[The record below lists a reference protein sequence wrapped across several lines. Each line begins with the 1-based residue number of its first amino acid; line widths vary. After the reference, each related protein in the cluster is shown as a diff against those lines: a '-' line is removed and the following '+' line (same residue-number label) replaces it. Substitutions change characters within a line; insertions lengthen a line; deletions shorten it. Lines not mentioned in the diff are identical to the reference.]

1 MQQKTWSY
9 DLCLHRYRVLAQ
21 TYFFVIQAIF
31 CSFGPPLIP
40 KIKKCNKYL
49 EILSPDHMIPWYHVW
64 FLRYQV
70 QQTELFCH
78 LGQVFVLLLPPSPP
92 PPPLTAQ
99 KILEILSFYTSVPKI
114 MIIRYTVPEMWC
126 ETNLIVIFIW
136 GYTFPFYPFKSQK
149 NEKQPGDI
157 IILHECTKNHDQML
171 YCSWDMARVECY
183 CYFSFR
189 EIFCPFSHPSPTPN
203 PSPPLT
209 GQKVKT

>member
-78 LGQVFVLLLPPSPP
+78 LGQVFVLLPPPSP

-99 KILEILSFYTSVPKI
+99 KMKI
-114 MIIRYTVPEMWC
+114 SKI
-126 ETNLIVIFIW
+126 
-136 GYTFPFYPFKSQK
+136 KK
-149 NEKQPGDI
+149 NPGDI
-157 IILHECTKNHDQML
+157 IILHKCTKNHDHPL
-171 YCSWDMARVECY
+171 YCSRDVVRDEFNSY
-183 CYFSFR
+183 FHLGLYFSLL
-189 EIFCPFSHPSPTPN
+189 
-203 PSPPLT
+203 PL
-209 GQKVKT
+209 